1 MAFKERTKSMNL
13 RIYEILASRMR
24 LDKED
29 YYYYLNLKKGYEGE
43 CRFDGLTEKLGAKC
57 IILNDLQLE
66 IRRSSLQI
74 DALLICE
81 GKIVLY
87 EIKNYGGVHHW
98 GPEEFMKQSGTTL
111 ENPSLQL
118 TKTKVR
124 LRKLLK
130 SLGYSMEIEA
140 FIVYVNPEFSI
151 WGAPYEG
158 DSILPG
164 QISEHFRELQNM
176 KPVTNPELEKLAQ
189 ALVECHD
196 PEYPSK
202 LIKYE
207 YEKMNKG
214 IICPTCGLL
223 VHNFCGRSHMCESCG
238 KKMIIQKAIS
248 NSISDF
254 HTLFPNEKLTT
265 KRLADW
271 CGTEDTNRVYKVL
284 KREYQA
290 AGSESCRY
298 YIPVNE
304 QPTPACYVG

>member
-1 MAFKERTKSMNL
+1 MAAFFM
-13 RIYEILASRMR
+13 
-24 LDKED
+24 
-29 YYYYLNLKKGYEGE
+29 
-43 CRFDGLTEKLGAKC
+43 
-57 IILNDLQLE
+57 
-66 IRRSSLQI
+66 
-74 DALLICE
+74 AL
-81 GKIVLY
+81 
-87 EIKNYGGVHHW
+87 
-98 GPEEFMKQSGTTL
+98 FF
-111 ENPSLQL
+111 
-118 TKTKVR
+118 VR
-124 LRKLLK
+124 LQTCIKKKHKQKTRQNTVKLLK

-304 QPTPACYVG
+304 QPTPA

>member
-1 MAFKERTKSMNL
+1 
-13 RIYEILASRMR
+13 
-24 LDKED
+24 
-29 YYYYLNLKKGYEGE
+29 
-43 CRFDGLTEKLGAKC
+43 
-57 IILNDLQLE
+57 
-66 IRRSSLQI
+66 
-74 DALLICE
+74 
-81 GKIVLY
+81 
-87 EIKNYGGVHHW
+87 
-98 GPEEFMKQSGTTL
+98 
-111 ENPSLQL
+111 
-118 TKTKVR
+118 
-124 LRKLLK
+124 
-130 SLGYSMEIEA
+130 MEIEA

-214 IICPTCGLL
+214 INCPTCGLL
-223 VHNFCGRSHMCESCG
+223 VQNFYGRSHMCESCG

-248 NSISDF
+248 SSISDF

-271 CGTEDTNRVYKVL
+271 CGTEDTNRVYKIL

-304 QPTPACYVG
+304 QPTPARYVG